1 MTTVTPLS
9 VDVHCP
15 RCGEGWQASVGKPL
29 RHTCVESDPVVEVW
43 TAYVASLGQRKRYP
57 KLTLTRRALITR
69 RLGEYPK
76 DDVVAAVQGWQFSPF
91 HCGQNDEARAWNAL
105 EVVLAVSH
113 LRNNLEK
120 FRDLW
125 LDFGPDR
132 LHAAIYE
139 HGKWRDRDTGQAV
152 EIDFTHIADPSI
164 NSPRFMAR

>member
-1 MTTVTPLS
+1 MTSVTPLA

-43 TAYVASLGQRKRYP
+43 TAYLASLGPRKRPP
-57 KLTLTRRALITR
+57 KLTDTRRALIAN
-69 RLGEYPK
+69 RLGQYPK
-76 DDVVAAVQGWQFSPF
+76 DDVIAAVQGWQFSPF
-91 HCGQNDEARAWNAL
+91 HVGNNDEGRAWNSL

-125 LDFGPDR
+125 YDFGEVPMTHEEFDQ
-132 LHAAIYE
+132 HA
-139 HGKWRDRDTGQAV
+139 Q
-152 EIDFTHIADPSI
+152 PSI
-164 NSPRFMAR
+164 NSSRFMAR